1 MRSPQLYHEGG
12 TFSGRSSI
20 SGWISPSS
28 EDTSALSTN
37 AWLSTLLLDCILQRS
52 VPPQEVTSTNAS
64 HIGNLGTYTY
74 IRSCN
79 DMMDGNPDVVE
90 DDTTKGRK
98 LARSRNVARIRQQM
112 KACFGSP
119 RTLNRLLIPIVLGN
133 LFCAMPRL
141 FDVNAGV
148 RK

>member
-1 MRSPQLYHEGG
+1 MEEAHFPGDPR
-12 TFSGRSSI
+12 F

-37 AWLSTLLLDCILQRS
+37 VWLSTLLLDCILQRS

-64 HIGNLGTYTY
+64 HIGSLGTYTY

-79 DMMDGNPDVVE
+79 DMMDGNPEVVK

-98 LARSRNVARIRQQM
+98 LACSRNVARIGQQM

-133 LFCAMPRL
+133 HFLCYA
-141 FDVNAGV
+141 
-148 RK
+148 

>member
-1 MRSPQLYHEGG
+1 MKEANFPGDPR
-12 TFSGRSSI
+12 F

-52 VPPQEVTSTNAS
+52 VRPQVVTSTIAFY
-64 HIGNLGTYTY
+64 IGSLGTYTY

-79 DMMDGNPDVVE
+79 DLMDGNPEVVE

-98 LARSRNVARIRQQM
+98 LARSQNVARIRQQM

-133 LFCAMPRL
+133 HFLCYA
-141 FDVNAGV
+141 
-148 RK
+148 